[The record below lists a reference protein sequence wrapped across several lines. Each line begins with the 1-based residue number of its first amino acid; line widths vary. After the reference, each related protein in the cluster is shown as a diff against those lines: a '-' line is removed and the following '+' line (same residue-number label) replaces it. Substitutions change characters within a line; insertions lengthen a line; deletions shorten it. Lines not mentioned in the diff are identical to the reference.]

1 MLQSPSIL
9 VAIGHS
15 ETPELPQ
22 QEYSNIFSR
31 YNIQSLKKQSDADFY
46 NEVIKNPQLPEWSQS
61 RFDLYG
67 FNSINY

>member
-31 YNIQSLKKQSDADFY
+31 YNIRSLKTQSDADFY
-46 NEVIKNPQLPEWSQS
+46 NEVI
-61 RFDLYG
+61 
-67 FNSINY
+67 